1 MQGLEHKLGF
11 DSVREMVRGKC
22 ATSGAR
28 RVIDATGMM
37 TSRDAIAQAL
47 RLTDEMR
54 LICMFE
60 DTFPS
65 EGYVDMREFLMPLTS
80 ELSCI
85 SLPNL
90 ILLQKGLD
98 AIRKIVGF
106 FKGTKGVYPS
116 LGKMAEPVM
125 VYPEVL
131 RKIDSILNKNGEVR
145 DSASP
150 ALAQIRA
157 DLKSKER
164 SISRVI
170 HAVLKK
176 AQAEGI
182 AAEDAEVV
190 VRDGKTLIPVN
201 ATDKRKISG
210 IVCDESSSGRTSFIE
225 PIEVVNLNNAVREL
239 QFEEQ
244 REIQRILMEFSD
256 FVRPYLDDL
265 VASADYLIQIDFIRA
280 KALVAMDMIAGLP
293 ILSES
298 GDLTLRKARHPLLER
313 ALRKEGKEIVPL
325 TLTLENNRRIM
336 LISGPNAGG
345 KSVCLKTVGLLQYM
359 FQWGLLIPT
368 SEVSEMLIFDR
379 IFVDIGDD
387 QSLEND
393 LSTYSS
399 HLKNLNGILSDA
411 TDHSLVLIDE
421 FGSGT
426 EPTAGGAIAE
436 AVLDAL
442 AMRGTYGV
450 ITTHYTNLKLYASNS
465 PRVLNGAMQFDV
477 ATLTPLFTLEQGL
490 PGNSFAF
497 ELARKMGLPD
507 DIIRSAEEKAG
518 GDFVDMERQL
528 RKIARNRRALDEKLT
543 RVKNADRT
551 LESLTERYEKELS
564 EIKTLRNTIISEAK
578 AEAKEIVSGANRQIE
593 QTIREIREAQ
603 AEKQKTKEAR
613 AKITEL
619 QQTLTAEEPAGKS
632 ENDLLIE
639 RKMEQILARRQRQS
653 ERKQQRERRAGEEA
667 PKPAAKP
674 AEKNEPLKV
683 GDKVRIKDSDMVG
696 EIIQISTKKVSVAI
710 GGLTTKTDVGKVE
723 RISAKEYKEASK
735 ATAPHHSTSGGVAV
749 KGMESISQ
757 RKMNFSPQIDVRG
770 ERLESALNIV
780 TRFIDDATMIGIS
793 QVKILHGKGT
803 GVLRE
808 ELRKYLK
815 ATAGVV
821 AVHDEALEMGGAGI
835 TVVELA

>member
-1 MQGLEHKLGF
+1 M
-11 DSVREMVRGKC
+11 
-22 ATSGAR
+22 
-28 RVIDATGMM
+28 
-37 TSRDAIAQAL
+37 
-47 RLTDEMR
+47 
-54 LICMFE
+54 
-60 DTFPS
+60 
-65 EGYVDMREFLMPLTS
+65 
-80 ELSCI
+80 
-85 SLPNL
+85 
-90 ILLQKGLD
+90 
-98 AIRKIVGF
+98 
-106 FKGTKGVYPS
+106 
-116 LGKMAEPVM
+116 
-125 VYPEVL
+125 
-131 RKIDSILNKNGEVR
+131 
-145 DSASP
+145 
-150 ALAQIRA
+150 
-157 DLKSKER
+157 
-164 SISRVI
+164 
-170 HAVLKK
+170 
-176 AQAEGI
+176 
-182 AAEDAEVV
+182 
-190 VRDGKTLIPVN
+190 
-201 ATDKRKISG
+201 
-210 IVCDESSSGRTSFIE
+210 
-225 PIEVVNLNNAVREL
+225 
-239 QFEEQ
+239 
-244 REIQRILMEFSD
+244 
-256 FVRPYLDDL
+256 
-265 VASADYLIQIDFIRA
+265 
-280 KALVAMDMIAGLP
+280 VAMDMIAGLP

-411 TDHSLVLIDE
+411 TDRSLVLIDE

-442 AMRGTYGV
+442 ATRGTYGV

-465 PRVLNGAMQFDV
+465 PHVLNGAMQFDV

-507 DIIRSAEEKAG
+507 EIIRSAEEKAG

-613 AKITEL
+613 AKVTEL
-619 QQTLTAEEPAGKS
+619 QQSLEQEEPAGKS

-639 RKMEQILARRQRQS
+639 RKIEQILARRQRQS
-653 ERKQQRERRAGEEA
+653 ERKEQRERRAGEQS
-667 PKPAAKP
+667 PKPAP
-674 AEKNEPLKV
+674 RSAEKNEPLKV

-710 GGLTTKTDVGKVE
+710 GGLTTKTDIGKIE

-735 ATAPHHSTSGGVAV
+735 ATAPRRSTSGGVAV

-815 ATAGVV
+815 TVAGVV
-821 AVHDEALEMGGAGI
+821 SVRDEALEMGGAGI

>member
-1 MQGLEHKLGF
+1 MQALERKIGF
-11 DSVREMVRGKC
+11 DIVREMVRGKC
-22 ATSGAR
+22 ATAGAR
-28 RVIDATGMM
+28 RQVDESQIM
-37 TSRDAIAQAL
+37 TVEADITQAL

-65 EGYVDMREFLMPLTS
+65 DGFVDMREFLMPLTS
-80 ELSCI
+80 EISCI

-90 ILLQKGLD
+90 VLLQKGLD
-98 AIRKIVGF
+98 AIRRIVAF
-106 FKGTKGVYPS
+106 FKSNGGVYPS
-116 LGKMAEPVM
+116 LKKMAEPVM
-125 VYPEVL
+125 LYPEIL
-131 RKIDSILNKNGEVR
+131 RKIDSIINKYGEVR

-157 DLKSKER
+157 DLKAKEK
-164 SISRVI
+164 SIARTI
-170 HAVLKK
+170 AAVLKI

-182 AAEDAEVV
+182 AAEDAEIV
-190 VRDGKTLIPVN
+190 VRDGKALIPVN
-201 ATDKRKISG
+201 ASDKRKLQG
-210 IVCDESSSGRTSFIE
+210 IVCDESATGRTSFIE

-256 FVRPYLDDL
+256 FLRPYLDDL
-265 VASADYLIQIDFIRA
+265 LLNADFLIKVDFIRA
-280 KALVAMDMIAGLP
+280 KALVATDMIAGMP
-293 ILSES
+293 IISTTGELI
-298 GDLTLRKARHPLLER
+298 LRKARHPLLER

-325 TLTLENNRRIM
+325 TLTLTNDRRII

-368 SEVSEMLIFDR
+368 SEVSEMLIFDS

-399 HLKNLNGILSDA
+399 HLQNLKSILSGA
-411 TDHSLVLIDE
+411 TDRSLVLIDE

-436 AVLDAL
+436 AVLDSL
-442 AMRGTYGV
+442 ANRGTYGV

-465 PRVLNGAMQFDV
+465 SHVANGAMQFDV
-477 ATLTPLFTLEQGL
+477 AAITPLFTLEQGL

-497 ELARKMGLPD
+497 ELARKIGLPD
-507 DIIRSAEEKAG
+507 DIIHSAEEKAG

-528 RKIARNRRALDEKLT
+528 RKIARNRRALDEKLS

-551 LESLTERYEKELS
+551 LENLTDRYEKELS
-564 EIKTLRNTIISEAK
+564 EIKTLRNNILAEAK
-578 AEAKEIVSGANRQIE
+578 AEAREIVAGANRQIE

-603 AEKQKTKEAR
+603 AEKEQTKAAR
-613 AKITEL
+613 AKVTEL
-619 QQTLTAEEPAGKS
+619 QQTLAAEEPATAS
-632 ENDLLIE
+632 DDLIE
-639 RKMEQILARRQRQS
+639 KKMKQIL
-653 ERKQQRERRAGEEA
+653 ERKQRQQQRREERARRAGEEA
-667 PKPAAKP
+667 PKPVVKAADKP
-674 AEKNEPLKV
+674 DPLKV
-683 GDKVRIKDSDMVG
+683 GDKVRIKDSEMVG
-696 EIIQISTKKVSVAI
+696 EIIQISTKKVSVAV
-710 GGLTTKTDVGKVE
+710 GGLTTRTDIGKVE

-735 ATAPHHSTSGGVAV
+735 ATAPRKSTTGGVAV

-815 ATAGVV
+815 TVAGVV
-821 AVHDEALEMGGAGI
+821 SVHDEALEMGGAGI

>member
-1 MQGLEHKLGF
+1 MRALERKLGF
-11 DSVREMVRGKC
+11 DIVRETVRGKC
-22 ATSGAR
+22 ATNGAR
-28 RVIDATGMM
+28 RVVAEAEIMHAEGE
-37 TSRDAIAQAL
+37 IVQAL

-60 DTFPS
+60 DSFPTD
-65 EGYVDMREFLMPLTS
+65 GFVDMREFLLPLTS

-90 ILLQKGLD
+90 VLLQKGLD
-98 AIRKIVGF
+98 AIRRIVAF
-106 FKGTKGVYPS
+106 FKGSSGVYPS
-116 LGKMAEPVM
+116 LKKMSEPVM
-125 VYPEVL
+125 LYPEIL
-131 RKIDSILNKNGEVR
+131 RKIDSIINRHGEVR
-145 DSASP
+145 DNASP
-150 ALAQIRA
+150 ELAQIRA
-157 DLKSKER
+157 DLKAKEK
-164 SISRVI
+164 SISRTI
-170 HAVLKK
+170 AAILKK

-182 AAEDAEVV
+182 TGEDAEVV
-190 VRDGKTLIPVN
+190 VRDGKALIPVN
-201 ATDKRKISG
+201 ASDKRKLQG
-210 IVCDESSSGRTSFIE
+210 IVCDESASGRTSFIE

-256 FVRPYLDDL
+256 FLRPYLDDL
-265 VASADYLIQIDFIRA
+265 LINADYLIIIDFIHA
-280 KALVAMDMIAGLP
+280 KALTATEMIAGMPVISTTGEL
-293 ILSES
+293 I
-298 GDLTLRKARHPLLER
+298 LRKARHPLLER

-325 TLTLENNRRIM
+325 TLTLTADRRII

-368 SEVSEMLIFDR
+368 SEVSEMLIFDN

-399 HLKNLNGILSDA
+399 HLQNLRSILEGA
-411 TDHSLVLIDE
+411 TDRSLVLIDE

-436 AVLDAL
+436 AVLDSL
-442 AMRGTYGV
+442 AGRGTYGV

-465 PRVLNGAMQFDV
+465 AHVANGAMQFD
-477 ATLTPLFTLEQGL
+477 AEAIKPLFTLEQGL

-507 DIIRSAEEKAG
+507 EIIRSAEEKAG

-528 RKIARNRRALDEKLT
+528 RKIARNRRALDEKLS

-551 LESLTERYEKELS
+551 LESLTDRYEKELS
-564 EIKTLRNTIISEAK
+564 EIKTLRNNIIAEAK
-578 AEAKEIVSGANRQIE
+578 AEAREIVAGANRQIE

-603 AEKQKTKEAR
+603 AEKTRTKEAR
-613 AKITEL
+613 AKVTEL
-619 QQTLTAEEPAGKS
+619 QQALVAEEPAHT
-632 ENDLLIE
+632 EADDLIE
-639 RKMEQILARRQRQS
+639 KKIQQILERHERQQKRKE
-653 ERKQQRERRAGEEA
+653 ERARRAGEET

-674 AEKNEPLKV
+674 AEKPDPLKV

-696 EIIQISTKKVSVAI
+696 EIIQISTKKVSVAV
-710 GGLTTKTDVGKVE
+710 GGLTTRTDIGKVE
-723 RISAKEYKEASK
+723 RISAKEYKEAAK
-735 ATAPHHSTSGGVAV
+735 ATAPRKSTSGGVAV

-815 ATAGVV
+815 ATAGVI

>member
-1 MQGLEHKLGF
+1 MRSLERKLGF
-11 DSVREMVRGKC
+11 DIVREMVRGKC
-22 ATSGAR
+22 ATEGAR
-28 RVIDATGMM
+28 RLVDETGIM
-37 TSRDAIAQAL
+37 TKEEDIVQAL

-65 EGYVDMREFLMPLTS
+65 DGFVDMRQFLMPLTS

-98 AIRKIVGF
+98 AIRRIVAF
-106 FKGTKGVYPS
+106 FKGSSGVYPCLKKLS
-116 LGKMAEPVM
+116 EPVM
-125 VYPEVL
+125 LYPEIL
-131 RKIDSILNKNGEVR
+131 RKIDSIINKNGEVR

-157 DLKSKER
+157 DLKAKEK
-164 SISRVI
+164 SIARTI
-170 HAVLKK
+170 AAILKK
-176 AQAEGI
+176 AQADGI
-182 AAEDAEVV
+182 ASEDAEVV
-190 VRDGKTLIPVN
+190 VRDGKALIPVN
-201 ATDKRKISG
+201 ASDKRKLQG
-210 IVCDESSSGRTSFIE
+210 IVCDESASGRTSFIE

-239 QFEEQ
+239 QFEQQ

-256 FVRPYLDDL
+256 FLRPYLDDL
-265 VASADYLIQIDFIRA
+265 LLNADFLIKIDFIRA
-280 KALVAMDMIAGLP
+280 KAQVAMDMIAGMP
-293 ILSES
+293 VISTS
-298 GDLTLRKARHPLLER
+298 GELILRKARHPLLER

-325 TLTLENNRRIM
+325 TLTLTNDRRII

-368 SEVSEMLIFDR
+368 SEVSEMLIFDS

-399 HLKNLNGILSDA
+399 HLNNLKNILESA
-411 TDHSLVLIDE
+411 TYRSLVLIDE

-436 AVLDAL
+436 AVLDSL
-442 AMRGTYGV
+442 AGRGAYGV

-465 PRVLNGAMQFDV
+465 TNVANGAMQFD
-477 ATLTPLFTLEQGL
+477 AEAIKPLFTLEQGL

-497 ELARKMGLPD
+497 ELARKIGLPD
-507 DIIRSAEEKAG
+507 DIIKSAEEKAG

-528 RKIARNRRALDEKLT
+528 RKIARNRRALDEKLS

-551 LESLTERYEKELS
+551 LENLTDRYEKELS
-564 EIKTLRNTIISEAK
+564 EIKTLRNNILSEAK
-578 AEAKEIVSGANRQIE
+578 AEAREIVAGANRQIE

-603 AEKQKTKEAR
+603 AEKEKTKQAR
-613 AKITEL
+613 AKVTEL
-619 QQTLTAEEPAGKS
+619 QQTLSEEKPRTEA
-632 ENDLLIE
+632 DDLIE
-639 RKMEQILARRQRQS
+639 KKMQQILERRQRQQ
-653 ERKQQRERRAGEEA
+653 ERKAERARRAGEEL
-667 PKPAAKP
+667 PKPVVKA
-674 AEKNEPLKV
+674 AEKPDPLKV

-696 EIIQISTKKVSVAI
+696 EIIQISTKKVSVAV
-710 GGLTTKTDVGKVE
+710 GGLTTKTDIGKVE
-723 RISAKEYKEASK
+723 RISAKEFKEASK
-735 ATAPHHSTSGGVAV
+735 ATAPRKSTSGGVAV

-815 ATAGVV
+815 TVAGVL

>member
-1 MQGLEHKLGF
+1 MRALERKLGF
-11 DSVREMVRGKC
+11 DIVRETVRGKC
-22 ATSGAR
+22 ATEGAR
-28 RVIDATGMM
+28 RMVAGAEIMHDEG
-37 TSRDAIAQAL
+37 AIVQAL

-60 DTFPS
+60 DSFPTD
-65 EGYVDMREFLMPLTS
+65 GFVDMREFLLPLTS
-80 ELSCI
+80 ELGCI

-90 ILLQKGLD
+90 VLLQRGLD
-98 AIRKIVGF
+98 AIRRIVAF
-106 FKGTKGVYPS
+106 FKGSSGVYPS
-116 LGKMAEPVM
+116 LKGLSEPVM
-125 VYPEVL
+125 LYPEIL
-131 RKIDSILNKNGEVR
+131 RKIDSIINKHGEVR
-145 DSASP
+145 DNASP
-150 ALAQIRA
+150 ALADIRA
-157 DLKSKER
+157 ELKAKEK
-164 SISRVI
+164 SIARTI
-170 HAVLKK
+170 AAILKK
-176 AQAEGI
+176 AQADGI
-182 AAEDAEVV
+182 TGEDAEVV
-190 VRDGKTLIPVN
+190 VRDGKALIPVN
-201 ATDKRKISG
+201 ASDKRKLQG
-210 IVCDESSSGRTSFIE
+210 IVCDESASGRTSFIE

-256 FVRPYLDDL
+256 FLRPYLDDML
-265 VASADYLIQIDFIRA
+265 LNADFLILIDFIRA
-280 KALVAMDMIAGLP
+280 KALTAIDMIAGMPVISTNGEL
-293 ILSES
+293 I
-298 GDLTLRKARHPLLER
+298 LRKARHPLLER

-325 TLTLENNRRIM
+325 TLTLTADRRII

-368 SEVSEMLIFDR
+368 SEISEMLIFDS

-399 HLKNLNGILSDA
+399 HLQNLRSILEGA
-411 TDHSLVLIDE
+411 TDRSLALIDE

-436 AVLDAL
+436 AVLDSL
-442 AMRGTYGV
+442 AERGTYGV

-465 PRVLNGAMQFDV
+465 AHVANGAMQFD
-477 ATLTPLFTLEQGL
+477 AAAITPLFTLEQGL

-497 ELARKMGLPD
+497 ELARKIGLPD
-507 DIIRSAEEKAG
+507 EIIRSAEEKAG

-528 RKIARNRRALDEKLT
+528 RKIARNRRALDEKLS

-551 LESLTERYEKELS
+551 LESLTDRYEKELS
-564 EIKTLRNTIISEAK
+564 EIKALRSSILAEAK
-578 AEAKEIVSGANRQIE
+578 AEAREIVAGANRQIE

-603 AEKQKTKEAR
+603 AEKEQTKAAR
-613 AKITEL
+613 AKVTEL
-619 QQTLTAEEPAGKS
+619 QKTLEEEKPSS
-632 ENDLLIE
+632 EADLLIE
-639 RKMEQILARRQRQS
+639 KKMQQILERRERQRKRRQ
-653 ERKQQRERRAGEEA
+653 ERARRAGEE
-667 PKPAAKP
+667 PAKP
-674 AEKNEPLKV
+674 VAKAVDKPEPLKV
-683 GDKVRIKDSDMVG
+683 GDKVRLKDGDMVG
-696 EIIQISTKKVSVAI
+696 EIIQISTKKVSVAV
-710 GGLTTKTDVGKVE
+710 GGLTTKTDIGKVE

-735 ATAPHHSTSGGVAV
+735 ATAPRKSTSGGVAV

-815 ATAGVV
+815 ATAGVI